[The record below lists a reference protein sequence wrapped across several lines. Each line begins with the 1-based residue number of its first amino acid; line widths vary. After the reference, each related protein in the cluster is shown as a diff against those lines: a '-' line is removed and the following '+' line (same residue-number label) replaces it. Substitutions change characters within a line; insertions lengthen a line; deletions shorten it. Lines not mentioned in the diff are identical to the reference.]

1 MDLVID
7 TDVVPDS
14 GVTVCGNNF
23 MTNPGGKGANQA
35 VAIAKSGCN
44 VEMIGCVGEEFGSE
58 LIDTLKGYNVG
69 VNNVVRCSGISS
81 GVAVVILSGGDNRI
95 ILSSGANAEVNGDV
109 IEKGLTQAA
118 EGDYLVSQ
126 LEIPVS
132 TVAQALQIGKN
143 KGLVTV
149 LNPAPAAKLPDEI
162 WKNIDYFT
170 PNQSETEFYTGIY
183 PRNVEDAGKAAK
195 ILCNKGVRNVVI
207 TMGSL
212 GAVAFTDSEVLE
224 IPARKV
230 NAVDTTA
237 AGDTFVGALA
247 AMLSEGSSLQEA
259 MNYANKAASI
269 TVSRSGAQQAIPYRR
284 EIL

>member
-132 TVAQALQIGKN
+132 TVAQVLQTGKN

-162 WKNIDYFT
+162 WKNVDYFT

-195 ILCNKGVRNVVI
+195 ILRNKGVRNVVI